1 MRMTVEYC
9 RNLLLWLAAG
19 ICLVP
24 CASFGGTGD
33 GEEKCATES
42 CLMPKLLSF
51 PVSMQS
57 YLQVKDS
64 INHGFRPEGA
74 SRSFRENFATV
85 ASFAGDYEVANRFY
99 PLPEL
104 NKDPLARGYSYAVPA
119 AKVVRMLA
127 KDRRAVFI
135 NEAHA
140 IARTRA
146 AIYTLLRPLRE
157 EGYSY
162 LALEGLT
169 TYSVNKEKNCANAL
183 LNDPSLPI
191 RGYAVGGT
199 GFYLNE
205 PIFGEIIREALRLKF
220 KLIAYE
226 DASDSGGGLEVR
238 EQRQAENIACIFSA
252 DKEAKILVVA
262 GFGHIA
268 KNPVGTVPGGMMAA
282 RFKAMTGIDPLT
294 VDTTKLLRA
303 RAYDFH
309 FDGQDVEKY
318 PSQGYALSDSK
329 GKFFGSTDYDL
340 MLLFPEVPER
350 GEVGSS
356 WLGLDGARQN
366 SLAPVDGCMN
376 IWPCLIQAFPQA
388 EVSGIPAD
396 SCVVEKSEDTCHLF
410 LPKGVFSIKYF
421 NKFSRGIQGATISI
435 DP

>member
-1 MRMTVEYC
+1 MAINYC
-9 RNLLLWLAAG
+9 RSLLLWLVAG
-19 ICLVP
+19 ICLIP
-24 CASFGGTGD
+24 CASFGGMKD
-33 GEEKCATES
+33 MEEECVTES
-42 CLMPKLLSF
+42 CLMPKLQVF
-51 PVSMQS
+51 PINMQS

-64 INHGFRPEGA
+64 FSHGFRPEEA

-85 ASFAGDYEVANRFY
+85 ASFAGDYGAANRFY

-104 NKDPLARGYSYAVPA
+104 NKDPLGHGYSHAVPA

-140 IARTRA
+140 VARTRA

-169 TYSVNKEKNCANAL
+169 TYPVDKEKNCANSL
-183 LNDPSLPI
+183 LNDPRLPT
-191 RGYAVGGT
+191 RGYATGGT

-220 KLIAYE
+220 KLVAYE
-226 DASDSGGGLEVR
+226 DASDSDDGLEAR
-238 EQRQAENIACIFSA
+238 EQRQAENIACIFKA
-252 DKEAKILVVA
+252 DKEAKIMVIA

-268 KNPVGTVPGGMMAA
+268 KNPVGAVHGGMMAA

-303 RAYDFH
+303 RTYGFH

-329 GKFFGSTDYDL
+329 GRFFGSVDYDL
-340 MLLFPEVPER
+340 MLLFPDTPER
-350 GEVGSS
+350 GEPGTS
-356 WLGLDGARQN
+356 WLELDGARQD
-366 SLAPVDGCMN
+366 SLVSAGGCMN
-376 IWPCLIQAFPQA
+376 IWPCLIQAFPQE

-396 SCVVEKSEDTCHLF
+396 GCVIERSQDTCHLF
-410 LPKGVFSIKYF
+410 LPKGVFGIKYF
-421 NKFSRGIQGATISI
+421 NRLINGIQSDTISI